1 MSDDFDVDDLSAELT
16 GSVGVPEAVEDGEAL
31 PDRVVDAVEEFD
43 QYHAEKDL
51 RVSNDVEDTEA
62 AEQERE
68 AQRGKRQV
76 PLAALQEERAKR
88 QELQAQLAA
97 HQQQLELMQLQQ
109 QQWANYQQQLQQQAA
124 IDAIPDFDEDPR
136 GHVEGVKHQFR
147 QELENL
153 RRGQAQQQATVDFQR
168 DVATVMPAA
177 VAAEARFRESNPDYD
192 EAFNIVQSNVE
203 SQLRQLYPQVEPAAF
218 STLRAI
224 ALVQF
229 TKRCQANGVDP
240 CQHIYDQAQQLGWT
254 PGRRVL
260 GAQSQGYQVA
270 AQPRVSPNTSLS
282 SLSGAARAPDEKGK
296 MTAAQINDMDD
307 AQFDEFF
314 KSMGRASRV
323 GLKF

>member
-1 MSDDFDVDDLSAELT
+1 
-16 GSVGVPEAVEDGEAL
+16 
-31 PDRVVDAVEEFD
+31 
-43 QYHAEKDL
+43 
-51 RVSNDVEDTEA
+51 
-62 AEQERE
+62 
-68 AQRGKRQV
+68 
-76 PLAALQEERAKR
+76 
-88 QELQAQLAA
+88 
-97 HQQQLELMQLQQ
+97 MQLQQ

-153 RRGQAQQQATVDFQR
+153 RQGQAQQQAAVDFQR

-203 SQLRQLYPQVEPAAF
+203 SQLRQMYPQVEPGAF
-218 STLRAI
+218 NTLKTV

-229 TKRCQANGVDP
+229 TKQCQANGVDP
-240 CQHIYDQAQQLGWT
+240 CQHIYNQAQQMGFT
-254 PGRRVL
+254 PGKRVP

-282 SLSGAARAPDEKGK
+282 SLSGSPRAPDEKGK
-296 MTAAQINDMDD
+296 MTSAQVSDMSDKE
-307 AQFDEFF
+307 FDEFF
-314 KSMGRASRV
+314 EQMGRASRV